1 MALPLFTEP
10 SALVW
15 SRKVGDVIPTPTS
28 NSLLW
33 YAQYWAVRVPE
44 STSNTTPSLPNP

>member
-1 MALPLFTEP
+1 VALPLFTEP
-10 SALVW
+10 STLIW
-15 SRKVGDVIPTPTS
+15 SRKVGDVEATPTS

-44 STSNTTPSLPNP
+44 ATNDTTPALPSP